1 MNRRVVAI
9 LVSACLC
16 TLSSSI
22 ASATS
27 FDLRSASNFVLLDD
41 NAFNLGNGSGAA
53 DIAGNIGVGAGG
65 KLTVNGSTLTNING
79 NIAGAMI
86 DGGAAQNASLVNAAL
101 DALCN
106 HTNSDTGACGAGSV
120 FGG

>member
-1 MNRRVVAI
+1 MSRSVVAM
-9 LVSACLC
+9 LVGAGCFALLPSM
-16 TLSSSI
+16 
-22 ASATS
+22 ASGTS
-27 FDLRSASNFVLLDD
+27 FDLGSASNFVLLGD
-41 NAFNLGNGSGAA
+41 NPSNLGTGGSAT

-86 DGGAAQNASLVNAAL
+86 DGGAAQNASLVSAAL

-106 HTNSDTGACGAGSV
+106 HTSSETGACGAGSV